1 MKDKR
6 RVRVLISKT
15 GLDGHDRGIKVV
27 ATALKNAGI
36 EVIYSGRHQMPEQVV
51 NTAMQE
57 GVDFI
62 GVSNLSGSYKE
73 LLTRIIDLLKAKGM
87 ENTKLLLGGIIADED
102 LPLLEEMNVKVF
114 PTGSK
119 MKEIVDYIVENA
131 ERS

>member
-6 RVRVLISKT
+6 RIRVLISKT

-73 LLTRIIDLLKAKGM
+73 LLARIIDLLKAKGM

-114 PTGSK
+114 STGSK
-119 MKEIVDYIVENA
+119 MKEIVDYIKENA

>member
-6 RVRVLISKT
+6 RIRVLISKT

-102 LPLLEEMNVKVF
+102 LPLLEKMNVKVF
-114 PTGSK
+114 ATGSK
-119 MKEIVDYIVENA
+119 MNEIVDYIVENA